1 MSMPEAAS
9 TLEPAEALAALADR
23 QTLARHKTTLGAM
36 PRRLGRVRLRPA
48 DRAALGVTS
57 TGGQLRRSL
66 ACLQLLQAR
75 PELAAA
81 LPAGM
86 AEAWE
91 EVVGARLLLAQ
102 LRRCLEPVRAGAE
115 RAELLLRAAITQDN
129 DAIEDHA
136 AARAAGAPPE
146 VARRLRAK
154 FEDPGRLR
162 ELFQENAAARARRRG
177 QREAVRA
184 QARTEGWRLV
194 ARELGV
200 QRLQQEAPPAGM
212 RPDERRRTR

>member
-1 MSMPEAAS
+1 MSRPEAAS
-9 TLEPAEALAALADR
+9 TLEPAQALAALADR
-23 QTLARHKTTLGAM
+23 ETLARHKAALGAM
-36 PRRLGRVRLRPA
+36 PRRLGLVRLRPA

-57 TGGQLRRSL
+57 TAGQLRRSL

-86 AEAWE
+86 AQAWE

-115 RAELLLRAAITQDN
+115 RAELLLRAAITEDN
-129 DAIEDHA
+129 DAIEDHMA
-136 AARAAGAPPE
+136 AQMAGAPPE

-162 ELFQENAAARARRRG
+162 QLLQESAGARARRRS
-177 QREAVRA
+177 QREAVKARA
-184 QARTEGWRLV
+184 RAEGWRLV

-200 QRLQQEAPPAGM
+200 QQLQQEPAPVG